1 MELFI
6 NPQAWVL
13 TTGLIPGEE
22 EFVAGLQ
29 ADIWGILSPSRMVA
43 ERRRTEEDP
52 TEPGDKETGK

>member
-1 MELFI
+1 M
-6 NPQAWVL
+6 L

-52 TEPGDKETGK
+52 TEPGDAETGQ